1 MSTLRRMTLTVAAA
15 SSIAAALSACSL
27 LPTPSL
33 SDWPKQVKTNFM
45 NACKQT
51 SNGQGG
57 YCKCA
62 LDTLE
67 KTYDIEDYT
76 ALENKLEDSEEAVN
90 EFMAVIQPCLD
101 AIG

>member
-1 MSTLRRMTLTVAAA
+1 MTFTVVTA
-15 SSIAAALSACSL
+15 SSLAAALSGCSL
-27 LPTPSL
+27 LPTPSV
-33 SDWPKQVKTNFM
+33 SDWPRHVKTNFM

-67 KTYDIEDYT
+67 KTYDIDGYT

-90 EFMAVIQPCLD
+90 EFMSVIQPCLD
-101 AIG
+101 SIG